1 MMCAS
6 WVCANAL
13 ARLSQGC
20 LAVAYVMNS
29 SLTFKIPYNGSELT
43 SWFLVNSYLSQLV
56 PIFGQL
62 VPDLWLNSY
71 LPQVN
76 SYLSQKAGQGRA

>member
-6 WVCANAL
+6 WVCANAQ

-43 SWFLVNSYLSQLV
+43 SWFLVKFV
-56 PIFGQL
+56 PKSTRTHF
-62 VPDLWLNSY
+62 WST
-71 LPQVN
+71 
-76 SYLSQKAGQGRA
+76 RT